1 MATWIVLQRKDSRY
15 NDELGVA
22 YEYPSHI
29 ANGSQIAVDDIVI
42 VVEPKKVNR
51 RYAKIIGWGAI
62 GYIHKRP
69 YFDKKKNKWR
79 TMHMGVYNYYNE
91 VVGGLSYEDIGGD
104 PRNNQQNAIV
114 RIPEQR
120 AQSILNILGA
130 ASAKPHNY
138 EPAEEQLL
146 LPFAEEAPIELPE
159 EQWQARKIRQGQTMF
174 RKNML
179 VLYGAQCAVSGYT
192 PNEVLDAAHIIP
204 YAESEDHDLGNGLL
218 LRSDLHNLFD
228 DGLLRINPDSMVV
241 ELSRQLIKSPYQE
254 LHGQVLRERVDGT
267 HPSLDALD
275 QHYRAYRTQ

>member
-1 MATWIVLQRKDSRY
+1 MATWLVLQRKDSRY
-15 NDELGVA
+15 NDELGIA

-29 ANGSQIAVDDIVI
+29 PNGKQIAVGDLLI
-42 VVEPKKVNR
+42 VVEPKKVNGK
-51 RYAKIIGWGAI
+51 YARVIGWGTV
-62 GYIHKRP
+62 GQIHQRRP
-69 YFDKKKNKWR
+69 ENGPSGH
-79 TMHMGVYNYYNE
+79 TMRMAVYNYYNE
-91 VVGGLSYEDIGGD
+91 VVGGLTYEQIGGD
-104 PRNNQQNAIV
+104 PRNNPRNAIV

-159 EQWQARKIRQGQTMF
+159 EQWQARKVRQGQTMF

-179 VLYGAQCAVSGYT
+179 VLYGAECAVSGYT

-228 DGLLRINPDSMVV
+228 DGLLRINPDHMVV
-241 ELSRQLIKSPYQE
+241 ELSRQLIRSPYQD
-254 LHGQVLRERVDGT
+254 LHGQVLHERVDGT
-267 HPSLDALD
+267 HPSLDALG
-275 QHYRAYRTQ
+275 QHYRAYRTR